1 VANIL
6 TTAEAAS
13 VLRCS
18 PDNPEMLY
26 LLPQV
31 DAYIRQATGRDW
43 TADAVIAPEAKNA
56 ARMLLVLWFENPGMV
71 ASGIATL
78 NHGLTAVLTQLE
90 ALALHYHTF
99 EGLPGIGYIP
109 VVGVRKGDIVSSLI
123 GVIGLSGDQSSK
135 FEGVISLD
143 GHIKQ
148 ISPDNLTANWFRAKI
163 VRPGEL

>member
-1 VANIL
+1 MANIL
-6 TTAEAAS
+6 TTTEAAN

-18 PDNPEMLY
+18 PDNPEMLN

-31 DAYIRQATGRDW
+31 DAYIKQATGHDW
-43 TADAVIAPEAKNA
+43 AADAIIAPEAKNA
-56 ARMLLVLWFENPGMV
+56 ARMLLVLWFENPGMI
-71 ASGIATL
+71 ASGVATL

-99 EGLPGIGYIP
+99 EGMPGSGYIP
-109 VVGVRKGDIVSSLI
+109 VSGVYKGDVVSSLTGI
-123 GVIGLSGDQSSK
+123 IGLSGDQSGK
-135 FEGVISLD
+135 FEAVISLD

-148 ISPDNLTANWFRAKI
+148 ISAENLSGNWFRAKI